1 MKKWLV
7 RNTDNAL
14 AMKLKTDTGLPMLL
28 CSLLVGRGIYTA
40 EQAQQYFNGTELSDP
55 LLIADMDKAVQAIEA
70 AVDNEIKITVA
81 ERKCDTQ
88 TARGRYGS
96 YNNGRQRRFS
106 RQRG

>member
-55 LLIADMDKAVQAIEA
+55 LLI
-70 AVDNEIKITVA
+70 
-81 ERKCDTQ
+81 
-88 TARGRYGS
+88 GYG
-96 YNNGRQRRFS
+96 
-106 RQRG
+106 

>member
-40 EQAQQYFNGTELSDP
+40 EQAQQYFNGITLS
-55 LLIADMDKAVQAIEA
+55 LILPHPSSVWKPAWHNPHK
-70 AVDNEIKITVA
+70 DNSGDGLVH
-81 ERKCDTQ
+81 
-88 TARGRYGS
+88 G
-96 YNNGRQRRFS
+96 F
-106 RQRG
+106 

>member
-70 AVDNEIKITVA
+70 AVDNEIKITVY
-81 ERKCDTQ
+81 
-88 TARGRYGS
+88 GRL
-96 YNNGRQRRFS
+96 RLRRRYIYRYAFHTS
-106 RQRG
+106 

>member
-1 MKKWLV
+1 
-7 RNTDNAL
+7 
-14 AMKLKTDTGLPMLL
+14 MLL

-70 AVDNEIKITVA
+70 AVDNEVKITVYGDYDCDGVTSTVMLYTHLDA
-81 ERKCDTQ
+81 IGADVNCDTQ

>member
-40 EQAQQYFNGTELSDP
+40 C
-55 LLIADMDKAVQAIEA
+55 LLYTSKESA
-70 AVDNEIKITVA
+70 
-81 ERKCDTQ
+81 
-88 TARGRYGS
+88 
-96 YNNGRQRRFS
+96 
-106 RQRG
+106 

>member
-40 EQAQQYFNGTELSDP
+40 EQAQQYFNGIVFCLTSSERRW
-55 LLIADMDKAVQAIEA
+55 LIF
-70 AVDNEIKITVA
+70 T
-81 ERKCDTQ
+81 
-88 TARGRYGS
+88 S
-96 YNNGRQRRFS
+96 S
-106 RQRG
+106 P